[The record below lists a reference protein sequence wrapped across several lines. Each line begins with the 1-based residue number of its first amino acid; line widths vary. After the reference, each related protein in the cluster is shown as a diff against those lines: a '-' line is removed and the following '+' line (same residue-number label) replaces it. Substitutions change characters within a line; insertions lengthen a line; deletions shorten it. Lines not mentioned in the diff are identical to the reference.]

1 MGMGAAITSAIA
13 FLVAWAV
20 LAALLR
26 SQKLPSDTPNPRSLH
41 RSPVPRGGGV
51 AIWCGVIA
59 ASCVD
64 GAPPGWLLPLLG
76 VIGLSWW
83 EDRAGVPVWIRL
95 MVQGLAALAWVV
107 PQSSG
112 AWTTVLATLSVVW
125 MANLFNFMDGSDGLA
140 AAMSVLGFGAL
151 GAAGWVATGAWL
163 RDPTLVAVATLPFL
177 VHNLPP
183 ARVFL
188 GDVGAVPLGFLA
200 AVLGIGGVLD
210 GRWPVW
216 LPVLVFL
223 PFIVDATVT
232 LLRRVA
238 AGENPLAAHRD
249 HGYQRLVQAGLGH
262 RGTLIVHAAMMVGCS
277 ASALAAFAWAPTRGP
292 VVLAVWATAL
302 LLMHAVIGYHWR
314 KSKAPEEIN

>member
-1 MGMGAAITSAIA
+1 MGMGTAIRSAIA

-20 LAALLR
+20 LVALLR
-26 SQKLPSDTPNPRSLH
+26 SEKLPSDAPNPRSLH
-41 RSPVPRGGGV
+41 RNPIPRGGGI

-59 ASCVD
+59 ASCID
-64 GAPPGWLLPLLG
+64 GAPPDWLLPLIA
-76 VIGLSWW
+76 VIVLSWR

-95 MVQGLAALAWVV
+95 LVQVLAALAWVV
-107 PQSSG
+107 PQG
-112 AWTTVLATLSVVW
+112 GGVWTAVLATLSLVW
-125 MANLFNFMDGSDGLA
+125 MANLYNFMDGSDGLA

-151 GAAGWVATGAWL
+151 GAAGWISSGVWL

-177 VHNLPP
+177 LHNLPP

-210 GRWPVW
+210 GRWPAW
-216 LPVLVFL
+216 LPTLVFL

-232 LLRRVA
+232 LLRRLA
-238 AGENPLAAHRD
+238 SGNNPLAAHRD

-262 RGTLIVHAAMMVGCS
+262 RGTLVVHAAMMVGCS
-277 ASALAAFAWAPTRGP
+277 ASALAAFAWAPNRGL
-292 VVLAVWATAL
+292 VVLALWATAL
-302 LLMHAVIGYHWR
+302 LLMHAAIGYHWR
-314 KSKAPEEIN
+314 KNKAPVETN